1 MAQQTTQGQ
10 AVDLNSASEQELA
23 RVPGVGETR
32 ARKIVEYR
40 KRNGRFQRLDDL
52 RRVEGFSDDLIS
64 AMRHSIRV

>member
-10 AVDLNSASEQELA
+10 AVDLNTASELELA

-32 ARKIVEYR
+32 ARRIVEYR

-52 RRVEGFSDDLIS
+52 RRVAGFSDDWVR
-64 AMRHSIRV
+64 AMRNSIRV